1 MKARKVKLNKTLF
14 DTIIF
19 SLILVLTSATTLILK
34 RAFVT
39 DEALYVYVYV
49 TDRLIDKQPLAVDNT
64 FVYNEPEFLAPIT
77 LEILDKKV
85 RVEKEESPLNL
96 CSIKGFTD
104 KVGDPVL
111 CLPNSFYFVIMG
123 FSYKEAPA
131 PYVPSGE

>member
-19 SLILVLTSATTLILK
+19 SIVLVLTSATTLYLK
-34 RAFVT
+34 RAFST
-39 DEALYVYVYV
+39 TEALYVYVYV
-49 TDRLIDKQPLAVDNT
+49 TDRLIDKQPLAIDNT
-64 FVYNEPEFLAPIT
+64 FIYNEPEFLAPIT
-77 LEILDKKV
+77 LEIYNKKV

-123 FSYKEAPA
+123 FNYKEAPS
-131 PYVPSGE
+131 PYVPSVE

>member
-1 MKARKVKLNKTLF
+1 MKSRKVKLNKTLF

-19 SLILVLTSATTLILK
+19 SIILVLTAATTLFIK
-34 RAFVT
+34 RTFT
-39 DEALYVYVYV
+39 TNEALYVYVYV
-49 TDRLIDKQPLAVDNT
+49 TDRLIDKQPLAIDNT
-64 FVYNEPEFLAPIT
+64 FTYDEPEFIAPIT
-77 LEILDKKV
+77 LEIKDKKV

-123 FSYKEAPA
+123 INYKEAPA